1 MTYSSAA
8 RILTLVATAGLLLDT
23 ALGQD
28 QPIRVGEWRV
38 VTDMRNA
45 RALVSGPE
53 GVWVATEGGL
63 TMWDVLSGSYDLWT
77 VANGLPSNDL
87 TSLARTPNGTLLI
100 GTAEGYISVRSS
112 ETGAF
117 RTISD
122 IAASGRTQKGI
133 RSFYAES
140 DSVFI
145 GTDFGISIYLTS
157 RAEFG
162 DTYAN
167 FGFAATARV
176 QSIIIFEGR
185 IWVATSEG
193 VATALRSAPNLL
205 APSGWTTYS
214 ASSGLPSKNVQS
226 IEILNDTVVVGT
238 ASGMAYFNGTGFQ
251 AIAQMQGVEVPAM
264 DSDGGSLVVL
274 WNQGG
279 SLNLGRLI
287 SAAGALTPLTT
298 APGTGRDCSHNA
310 ADGALWIATASEGAL
325 RWDGASVTRF
335 LPNGPASNLFISL
348 AVDDA
353 GVLWCGTGANG
364 SGKGFY
370 RYDPLRPKQQQWKNF
385 QASGFPVMGFN
396 DYYKASTGAQ
406 GTVWISSWGRGVV
419 EIVADTIRRIIN
431 STTVPKLMG
440 AVPQDPAFVV
450 AGSVALDPEGLSWFV
465 ARSAVDGNY
474 VANLV
479 SDSTFAYFTN
489 GLSPGEGRFTSMVV
503 DQYGTKWLANA
514 EPFNKPGTGLYFF
527 NEHGRVPGTESS
539 NGWGVVTQSDG
550 LPNMTVLSLAVDREG
565 EVWVGTDLGVM
576 IVTDPLYPKQRNLRS
591 FPLREQ
597 IVQAIAV
604 DGVNNKWVGTKEGIF
619 LVSSDGSQLLDQYTV
634 ASTGGKLLS
643 NDVRALAIDQMH
655 GVLYVGS
662 EKGLSVLGIAPV
674 ATERTFAT
682 LEVGP
687 NPFLI
692 PQEQTLTIRNLVPET
707 SIKILRVDGTL
718 VAEFRAQGGGR
729 AFWDGKDQNGKT
741 VGSGVYF
748 VVAYADD
755 GNQLTTA
762 KVAVIRQ

>member
-1 MTYSSAA
+1 MSPSNIA
-8 RILTLVATAGLLLDT
+8 RILTLLAFAGLLQ
-23 ALGQD
+23 GSVHSQD
-28 QPIRVGEWRV
+28 HPIRVGEWRI

-45 RALVSGPE
+45 RAVVPGPE
-53 GVWVATEGGL
+53 GVWFATEGGL
-63 TMWDVLSGSYDLWT
+63 VMWDGEDYDLWT

-87 TSLARTPNGTLLI
+87 TSLTRTPDGTLLI
-100 GTAEGYISVRSS
+100 GTNEGYVSFRSP
-112 ETGAF
+112 ETGSF
-117 RTISD
+117 GTVSD
-122 IAASGRTQKGI
+122 IAVSGRTQKGI
-133 RSFYAES
+133 RSFSAER

-145 GTDFGISIYLTS
+145 GTDFGISVYLTS

-176 QSIIIFEGR
+176 QDIVIHAGQ
-185 IWVATSEG
+185 IWAATSEG
-193 VATALRSAPNLL
+193 VATALRSAPNLV
-205 APSGWTTYS
+205 APSGWSTYS
-214 ASSGLPSKNVQS
+214 VSSGLPSKNVLS
-226 IEILNDTVVVGT
+226 VEILNDTVVVGT
-238 ASGMAYFNGTGFQ
+238 ASGMAYFDGAAFQ
-251 AIAQMQGVEVPAM
+251 ALPQAQGLQVPAL
-264 DSDGGSLVVL
+264 DSDGQSLAVL

-279 SLNLGRLI
+279 NLHLGRLL
-287 SAAGALTPLTT
+287 SVTGALTSLTSAT
-298 APGTGRDCSHNA
+298 GTGQDLSHDP
-310 ADGALWIATASEGAL
+310 ADGTLWIASSSEGAL
-325 RWDGASVTRF
+325 QWDGTSMAAF
-335 LPNGPASNLFISL
+335 LPNGPASNLFTSL

-364 SGKGFY
+364 SGEGFY
-370 RYDPLRPKQQQWKNF
+370 RYDPGRPKNQQWKNF
-385 QASGFPVMGFN
+385 QASALPIMGSN
-396 DYYKASTGAQ
+396 DYYKVSTGTP
-406 GTVWISSWGRGVV
+406 GTVWISSWGKGVL
-419 EIVADTIRRIIN
+419 EIVADTIHRIIN

-450 AGSVALDPEGLSWFV
+450 TGGVALGPDGSAWFI

-474 VANLV
+474 LANLV
-479 SDSTFAYFTN
+479 SDTSFAYYTN
-489 GLSPGEGRFTSMVV
+489 SLTPGEGRFTSMVV

-527 NEHGRVPGTESS
+527 NEHGQVPGTEFT
-539 NGWGVVTQSDG
+539 NGWGLVTQSDG
-550 LPNMTVLSLAVDREG
+550 LPNMTVLSLALDREG

-643 NDVRALAIDQMH
+643 NDVRALAIDQKY
-655 GVLYVGS
+655 GILYIGS
-662 EKGLSVLGIAPV
+662 EKGLSILGIAPV
-674 ATERTFAT
+674 ATERNFAT

-687 NPFLI
+687 NPFLV

-718 VAEFRAQGGGR
+718 VTEFRAQGGGR
-729 AFWDGKDQNGKT
+729 AFWDGKDHNGET